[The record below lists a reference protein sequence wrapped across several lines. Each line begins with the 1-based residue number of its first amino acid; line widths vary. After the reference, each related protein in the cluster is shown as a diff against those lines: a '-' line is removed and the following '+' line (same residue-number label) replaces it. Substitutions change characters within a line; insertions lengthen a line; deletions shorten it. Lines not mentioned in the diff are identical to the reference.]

1 MKRAKFFTWVGCL
14 LLALAACDDTDLRAV
29 SGIETGLIASTSSS
43 SWQALSSTIR
53 NDSSSSSSWQ
63 ALSSSSRDDNL
74 SSSVIASSSS
84 SVIASEEKQ
93 SSSSAKS
100 SSSSAKSSSSVVTEI
115 LGTCAPESDSIVM
128 TGYGT
133 WVFTQTS
140 PEDTSA
146 ADDLKFKWI
155 LDGSYQETAS
165 GTGKRSVT
173 AQYPK
178 TGTFVAKLSIAGGD
192 TITCAPLTVT
202 VAPITGCE
210 CTVDK
215 ETVDVSDGDVL
226 VTWEISGCE
235 SKLGISDYTWSD
247 DVSPTWTSATLTFT
261 SAGQSVTPTVAVSN
275 DNGSYLEVSCPT
287 VTAISS
293 N

>member
-29 SGIETGLIASTSSS
+29 SGIETGLIASS
-43 SWQALSSTIR
+43 SSTIR

-93 SSSSAKS
+93 

-215 ETVDVSDGDVL
+215 ETVDVSDGYEL

-247 DVSPTWTSATLTFT
+247 EVNSTWTSATLTFK

-275 DNGSYLEVSCPT
+275 DNGSYLEVTCPT
-287 VTAISS
+287 VTSISS

>member
-1 MKRAKFFTWVGCL
+1 
-14 LLALAACDDTDLRAV
+14 
-29 SGIETGLIASTSSS
+29 
-43 SWQALSSTIR
+43 
-53 NDSSSSSSWQ
+53 
-63 ALSSSSRDDNL
+63 
-74 SSSVIASSSS
+74 
-84 SVIASEEKQ
+84 
-93 SSSSAKS
+93 
-100 SSSSAKSSSSVVTEI
+100 
-115 LGTCAPESDSIVM
+115 M

-165 GTGKRSVT
+165 GTGKRTVK

-210 CTVDK
+210 CTASQ
-215 ETVDVSDGDVL
+215 ETVDVSDGYEL
-226 VTWEISGCE
+226 VTWKISGCE
-235 SKLGISDYTWSD
+235 SDLGISNYTWSD

-261 SAGQSVTPTVAVSN
+261 SPGQSVTPTVAVSN
-275 DNGSYLEVSCPT
+275 DNGSYLEVTCPT
-287 VTAISS
+287 VTSISS

>member
-1 MKRAKFFTWVGCL
+1 MKKSKIFT
-14 LLALAACDDTDLRAV
+14 LAASLLVFGMVACEDTDLRAV

-53 NDSSSSSSWQ
+53 NDS
-63 ALSSSSRDDNL
+63 LSSSSA
-74 SSSVIASSSS
+74 VASSSS
-84 SVIASEEKQ
+84 SVIASETLRDSATCCSSQVILSEEKQ

-100 SSSSAKSSSSVVTEI
+100 SSSVVPEI

-215 ETVDVSDGDVL
+215 ETVDVSDGYEL
-226 VTWEISGCE
+226 VTWKISGCE
-235 SKLGISDYTWSD
+235 SDLGISNYTWSD
-247 DVSPTWTSATLTFT
+247 DVSPTWTSATLTFK

>member
-1 MKRAKFFTWVGCL
+1 MKKSKIFT
-14 LLALAACDDTDLRAV
+14 LAASLLVFGMVACEDTDLRAV
-29 SGIETGLIASTSSS
+29 SGIETGLIAST
-43 SWQALSSTIR
+43 
-53 NDSSSSSSWQ
+53 SSSSWQ

-84 SVIASEEKQ
+84 SVIASETLRDSATCCSSQVILSEEKQ

-100 SSSSAKSSSSVVTEI
+100 SSSVVPEI

-215 ETVDVSDGDVL
+215 ETVDVSDGYEL
-226 VTWEISGCE
+226 VTWKISGCE
-235 SKLGISDYTWSD
+235 SDLGISNYTWSD
-247 DVSPTWTSATLTFT
+247 DVSPTWTSATLTFK